1 MQNPLDSIDKVI
13 FGEIYIIVC
22 MPINMKSAPVS
33 AAIFL
38 NSLQEDCDRRD
49 DMLFI
54 NILTV
59 SGTLIGPSIKLKCAP

>member
-22 MPINMKSAPVS
+22 MPINMKSAPTY
-33 AAIFL
+33 IFKCGHFL

-54 NILTV
+54 NILTL
-59 SGTLIGPSIKLKCAP
+59 SGTLIGSLIK